1 MTLTFES
8 DMIKTTKKLIK
19 KRVLKELFMISVCII
34 TKNQSKNIKECLKRL
49 TPLDYEIIVVDTGST
64 DNTKDI
70 ALEYTDKVFDYKW
83 CDDFSAARNFSIG
96 KATQEYVLIIDSDEF
111 LTEVNK
117 TELENLIRNNSKY
130 VGRICRTNVQWDGN
144 EQVKI
149 TERINR
155 LFPKELYHYTGRI
168 HEQIVTNEIVE
179 IAGKNSSGEDNK
191 NKYEN
196 KNNNE
201 HNNNSEGKKEYI
213 TYNLPIL
220 IDHIGYDG
228 DIEFRKIKTHRN
240 IELLNKDLQENGEDP
255 YTLYQLGKSYYMQ
268 QDYTEA
274 CEYFARALSFD
285 LNPKLEYMID
295 MVETYGYALI
305 NLKQFKEALQYE
317 NIYEEFGN
325 RPEFKFLMGLIY
337 MNNEM
342 YQNAIDEFLKA
353 TEYEGCQTEG
363 VNTYKA
369 FYNVGVIYECLG
381 DVGKAISYYEKCEG
395 YNKAEERM
403 KILTTNCNNKLN

>member
-1 MTLTFES
+1 
-8 DMIKTTKKLIK
+8 
-19 KRVLKELFMISVCII
+19 MISVCII
-34 TKNQSKNIKECLKRL
+34 TKNQSKNIRECLQRL
-49 TPLDYEIIVVDTGST
+49 IPLKYEIIVVDTGST
-64 DNTKDI
+64 DNTKDV

-83 CDDFSAARNFSIG
+83 CDDFSAARNFSIR
-96 KATQEYVLIIDSDEF
+96 KATQDYVLIIDSDEF
-111 LTEVNK
+111 LTEFNK
-117 TELENLIRNNSKY
+117 TELEDLIKNNNKY
-130 VGRICRTNVQWDGN
+130 VGRICRTNIQWDGN
-144 EQVKI
+144 EQVNI

-168 HEQIVTNEIVE
+168 HEQIVTNEIVG
-179 IAGKNSSGEDNK
+179 AADKNNSGEDDKNKDKNNNKNEDNK
-191 NKYEN
+191 NEDSI
-196 KNNNE
+196 NNE
-201 HNNNSEGKKEYI
+201 DNKEYV

-228 DIEFRKIKTHRN
+228 DIEFRKIKTQRN
-240 IELLNKDLQENGEDP
+240 IDLLNKDLQENGEDP

-274 CEYFARALSFD
+274 CEYFGRALSFD

-317 NIYEEFGN
+317 NIYQEFGN

-342 YQNAIDEFLKA
+342 YHKAIDEFLKA
-353 TEYEGCQTEG
+353 TEYEVCQTEG
-363 VNTYKA
+363 VNSYKA

-381 DVGKAISYYEKCEG
+381 DTDAAIQYYGKCNG

-403 KILTTNCNNKLN
+403 KIIILK